1 MLSCRDLS
9 HQADAFLDGELSF
22 LRRLRIRMH
31 LTMCKGCSV
40 FMGQMRTTRS
50 LVDAEAQ
57 ISDVD
62 ETKIDSILA
71 VFQTKKQSGGY
82 DGPATFVEEQ
92 EDDKS

>member
-22 LRRLRIRMH
+22 LQRLRIRMH
-31 LTMCKGCSV
+31 LSMCNGCSA
-40 FMGQMRTTRS
+40 FMAQMRATRS

-57 ISDVD
+57 IANVD

-71 VFQTKKQSGGY
+71 VFHTKKQSGGY
-82 DGPATFVEEQ
+82 DSPATFVEEQ
-92 EDDKS
+92 ENDKS